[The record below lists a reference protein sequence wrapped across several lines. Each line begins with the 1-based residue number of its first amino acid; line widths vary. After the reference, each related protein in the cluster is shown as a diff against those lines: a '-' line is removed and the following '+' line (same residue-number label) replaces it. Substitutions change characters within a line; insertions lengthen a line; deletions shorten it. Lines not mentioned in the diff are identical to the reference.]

1 MGKKR
6 LLFLGDSLTAGV
18 YSDGK
23 MRYDRVNYPQM
34 IATMYENEGLL
45 ESYYNMAVSGFR
57 TIDVLKQ
64 LVDDI
69 SYNENIAYNIVGEY
83 TYKKGL
89 KDYHH
94 TAKLLEHDIKI
105 SKLIENSDEIIMTLG
120 SNDYIK
126 FFYTYQDKMSKIIRS
141 SDSDLIKS
149 TTDEVIIQYH
159 QIVKMIKS
167 INPRIKI
174 VLIGSYVPHKSK
186 YVQNLFFDM
195 FKQIEVQIKED
206 LCSGFSNFHYVSILD
221 GFKENRD
228 EFLDNPLNIHPN
240 KMGYAYMAKQYEIQ
254 VGVTNG

>member
-1 MGKKR
+1 MAKKR

-34 IATMYENEGLL
+34 IATMYENQGMLD
-45 ESYYNMAVSGFR
+45 SYYNMAVSGFR

-64 LVDDI
+64 LVDNI
-69 SYNENIAYNIVGEY
+69 SYNENVAYNIVCEY

-94 TAKLLEHDIKI
+94 TAKIIEHDMRIND
-105 SKLIENSDEIIMTLG
+105 LIERSDEIILTLG
-120 SNDYIK
+120 SNDYLK
-126 FFYTYQDKMSKIIRS
+126 FFYTYQDKMTKIIRS
-141 SDSDLIKS
+141 KDADLIET
-149 TTDEVIIQYH
+149 TTDEVIVHYH
-159 QIVKMIKS
+159 QIFKMIKA

-186 YVQNLFFDM
+186 YVQNMFYDM
-195 FKQIEVQIKED
+195 FKQIEDQIRND
-206 LCSGFSNFHYVSILD
+206 LCAEISNLHFVSIID

-254 VGVTNG
+254 IGVNNG